1 MLRVLATYL
10 MFTLHTDGRAEYSL
24 EGASRFPR
32 HWIYDADGRYAQVRL
47 DRLRRPGAGVVR
59 PPYPMR

>member
-32 HWIYDADGRYAQVRL
+32 HWIYDADGRLTHKSGLTGYADWVRVSFG
-47 DRLRRPGAGVVR
+47 RHTP
-59 PPYPMR
+59 